1 MSTPMIG
8 FDDVDE
14 GNEFTPPETFA
25 RDNLEFMAFEDTG
38 LKHEDLFSPTTW
50 RVLIFPKQPK
60 KMTAGGIALP
70 DQVQD
75 VEKHLTYIGQVV
87 AMGPLAGKN
96 ERFQNPDWDD
106 VKDSP
111 SLRHRVPSYL
121 WNVKVG
127 DWVCYGRHA
136 GMHCEFRGFKFL
148 LVNDD
153 DITAVL
159 KGPEGFRVYL

>member
-1 MSTPMIG
+1 MATPMIG

-70 DQVQD
+70 DQIQE

-87 AMGPLAGKN
+87 AMGPLAGKD
-96 ERFQNPDWDD
+96 EKFHSD
-106 VKDSP
+106 VGCQ
-111 SLRHRVPSYL
+111 
-121 WNVKVG
+121 WTIKVG